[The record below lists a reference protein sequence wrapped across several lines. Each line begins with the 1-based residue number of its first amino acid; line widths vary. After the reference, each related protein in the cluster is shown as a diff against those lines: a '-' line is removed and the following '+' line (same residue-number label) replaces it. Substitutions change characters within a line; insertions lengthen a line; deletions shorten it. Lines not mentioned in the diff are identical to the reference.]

1 MPDSI
6 CSDHGGQSRDI
17 SAQKIVSYEIYER
30 LSHSTVCRVRVF
42 RAAYITTGGETEI
55 YGRLTTCSCEVIFL
69 AGISGNRHRD
79 LYGRLQVRQAG
90 TDARKLREC
99 DSADICQTVLL
110 ELVVSPR

>member
-1 MPDSI
+1 MTFRPRKS
-6 CSDHGGQSRDI
+6 SRTRYDD
-17 SAQKIVSYEIYER
+17 ER

-55 YGRLTTCSCEVIFL
+55 YGRLTSCSCEVIFL
-69 AGISGNRHRD
+69 AGISRNRHRD

-99 DSADICQTVLL
+99 DSADIC
-110 ELVVSPR
+110 

>member
-6 CSDHGGQSRDI
+6 CSDHGGQSREMMTFRPRK
-17 SAQKIVSYEIYER
+17 SSRTRYER
-30 LSHSTVCRVRVF
+30 LSPSTVCRVRVF

-99 DSADICQTVLL
+99 DSADI
-110 ELVVSPR
+110 